1 MYIKD
6 TAIPATISYLIVR
19 TCVAIQELP
28 AHDSY
33 IKLT

>member
-6 TAIPATISYLIVR
+6 TAITAISYLIVR